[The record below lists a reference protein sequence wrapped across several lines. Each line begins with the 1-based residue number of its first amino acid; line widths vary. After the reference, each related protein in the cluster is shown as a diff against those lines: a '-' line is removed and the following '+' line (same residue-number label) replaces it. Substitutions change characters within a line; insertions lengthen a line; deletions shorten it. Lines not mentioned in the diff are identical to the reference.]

1 MRVFSER
8 KFQMKISVRHRFI
21 KKIPVLEVVMDE
33 LKLAPLPLVI
43 YYHGWQS
50 SKELV
55 LTQARKLAKK
65 GIRVLLPDAMNHG
78 ERRVGAISTI
88 PAMTFWSSVQF
99 NLAEFSQLTH
109 FYQKQ
114 GLIQNEKIG
123 VGGVSMGGITTC
135 ALLTQHPEIQV
146 AACIM
151 GTPAPTSYLQL
162 VLRTVAE
169 RDIFVPQDLPLLLN
183 WLDNYDLAL
192 NPSKLAKRP
201 LLFWHGKEDEKIPFE
216 SAYDFYEEIKEHEY
230 AENVL
235 FLVDEKERHLVRSEV
250 MDQVTEFFTEEL
262 IGINE

>member
-1 MRVFSER
+1 
-8 KFQMKISVRHRFI
+8 MKISVRHRFI

-114 GLIQNEKIG
+114 GLIQNEKNWCRWCFYG
-123 VGGVSMGGITTC
+123 WDYYLC
-135 ALLTQHPEIQV
+135 AFNATSRNSSSCMYHGN
-146 AACIM
+146 AC
-151 GTPAPTSYLQL
+151 S
-162 VLRTVAE
+162 
-169 RDIFVPQDLPLLLN
+169 N
-183 WLDNYDLAL
+183 
-192 NPSKLAKRP
+192 
-201 LLFWHGKEDEKIPFE
+201 
-216 SAYDFYEEIKEHEY
+216 
-230 AENVL
+230 
-235 FLVDEKERHLVRSEV
+235 
-250 MDQVTEFFTEEL
+250 
-262 IGINE
+262 

>member
-1 MRVFSER
+1 
-8 KFQMKISVRHRFI
+8 
-21 KKIPVLEVVMDE
+21 
-33 LKLAPLPLVI
+33 
-43 YYHGWQS
+43 
-50 SKELV
+50 
-55 LTQARKLAKK
+55 
-65 GIRVLLPDAMNHG
+65 
-78 ERRVGAISTI
+78 
-88 PAMTFWSSVQF
+88 
-99 NLAEFSQLTH
+99 
-109 FYQKQ
+109 
-114 GLIQNEKIG
+114 
-123 VGGVSMGGITTC
+123 
-135 ALLTQHPEIQV
+135 
-146 AACIM
+146 M

-216 SAYDFYEEIKEHEY
+216 SAYDFYEEIKEQEY